1 MQKNELL
8 CKLVENDY
16 TGLSAKVKPNVKKVA
31 ATLSKGVVKLRKV
44 DGKVLVMNE
53 ADDLVFSTSDLEFI
67 AYIIE
72 SVK

>member
-16 TGLSAKVKPNVKKVA
+16 TGLSEKVKPNVKKVA
-31 ATLSKGVVKLRKV
+31 ATLYKGVGKLRKV